1 MARGGGVR
9 LRDAEPAVRYGTA
22 ESRPRGILWEE
33 RGRALQLQYEY
44 DAWRELNG
52 LNPSDQQF
60 REFERIA
67 GIVALATGEMVP

>member
-1 MARGGGVR
+1 MARGGAAGVR
-9 LRDAEPAVRYGTA
+9 NTEPSVRYGVVD
-22 ESRPRGILWEE
+22 SRSRGALWEE

-60 REFERIA
+60 RQFERLA
-67 GIVALATGEMVP
+67 GMVALATGEMVP